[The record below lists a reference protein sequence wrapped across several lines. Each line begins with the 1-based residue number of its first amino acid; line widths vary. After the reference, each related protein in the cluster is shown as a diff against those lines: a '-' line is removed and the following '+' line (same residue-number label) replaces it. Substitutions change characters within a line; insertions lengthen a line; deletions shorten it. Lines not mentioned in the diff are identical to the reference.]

1 LAHGLHDGAK
11 LASGFGQAVLGD
23 ASYNAADIFD
33 TPRLNSVNRVDLAII
48 SRTSTSVQRV
58 ENFGGH
64 RDRASGRTVFVD

>member
-1 LAHGLHDGAK
+1 
-11 LASGFGQAVLGD
+11 LGD

-58 ENFGGH
+58 ENFGDH